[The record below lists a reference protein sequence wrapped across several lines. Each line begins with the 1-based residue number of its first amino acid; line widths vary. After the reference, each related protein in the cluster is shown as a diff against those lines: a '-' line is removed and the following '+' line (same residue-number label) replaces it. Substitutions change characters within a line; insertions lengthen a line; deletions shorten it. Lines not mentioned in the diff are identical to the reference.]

1 MSKPES
7 NRHRLLGYL
16 SVLFAAAFWG
26 TSGIFVKFVAP
37 DAEFRTALSL
47 AFWRDTFTFS
57 ALFIGLLLLRRRWLR
72 VERKDLR
79 WLIALGMALGIFHVF
94 WNLGVLLNGAAV
106 ATVQQA
112 AMPAIVAVVA
122 RLVWQESL
130 TWRKVAAIVLTFVG
144 TVLVSGVDVL
154 REAEISWFGLLVG
167 LGIPI
172 TYAGWTLL
180 NKKVRANY
188 TPLTVL
194 TYAFGF
200 GALTLLPFQL
210 LIARLWLID
219 GETWPWFTGLI
230 LVATIVP
237 FSAYTFGLGRLPA
250 SVASILAM
258 SEIPIVAVY
267 AYFLLGEQMRPDQIL
282 GSVLVIA
289 GVLMLSQ
296 RRRQERAGTA

>member
-1 MSKPES
+1 MSQQES
-7 NRHRLLGYL
+7 NHHRLLGYL
-16 SVLFAAAFWG
+16 SVFLAAAFWG
-26 TSGIFVKFVAP
+26 LSGIFLKFIAP
-37 DAEFRTALSL
+37 DTGLKTALSL
-47 AFWRDTFTFS
+47 AFWRDMFTFTV
-57 ALFIGLLLLRRRWLR
+57 LFVGLLVLRRRWLR

-79 WLIALGMALGIFHVF
+79 WLIALGMTLGIFHVF

-130 TWRKVAAIVLTFVG
+130 TWRKVAAVVLTFVG
-144 TVLVSGVDVL
+144 TVLVSGLDVL
-154 REAEISWFGLLVG
+154 SQAEISWFGMLVG
-167 LGIPI
+167 LGIPV

-180 NKKVRANY
+180 NKKVRASYN
-188 TPLTVL
+188 PLTVL

-200 GALTLLPFQL
+200 GALTLLPFHL
-210 LIARLWLID
+210 FFARMWLVNSESWLW
-219 GETWPWFTGLI
+219 FVGLI
-230 LVATIVP
+230 FVATITP

-250 SVASILAM
+250 SVAGILAM

-267 AYFLLGEQMRPDQIL
+267 AYFLLGEQMRPDQIF
-282 GSVLVIA
+282 GAVLVIV

-296 RRRQERAGTA
+296 RRRR